1 MAEREH
7 WSFDKR
13 IPVAIVVTIVIQ
25 TLGVVW
31 AASALWSQVQAQE
44 QRLNAIE
51 AQKVESRLSRL
62 EEAMLGVKAQL
73 DRMEGKIDRISAYP
87 AKP

>member
-1 MAEREH
+1 MAGREH
-7 WSFDKR
+7 WSFDER
-13 IPVAIVVTIVIQ
+13 IQVAIVITIIIQ

-31 AASALWSQVQAQE
+31 AASALWSQVQEQE
-44 QRLNAIE
+44 RRLNAIE

-73 DRMEGKIDRISAYP
+73 DRMEGKIDRISVYP